1 MANICLLVLIVFAL
15 TTNLHGLPIPTD
27 SSKRNRIFEQMGGY
41 FEGDIRIPK
50 MRRGVA
56 VLGDYVRWP
65 SGIVPYT
72 ISSNYSTEEQ
82 NIIINAMR
90 TLENLTA
97 VNNVLCVQ
105 FREKVASDGEYYII
119 IENGIGC
126 SSYVGR
132 FTGYTLNR
140 TVTLQ
145 NTGCL
150 YTGTIMHELIHT
162 LGFRHE
168 QSRPDRDDYQQ
179 PQQNLQQQHPQQQ
192 PQKQQHLQ
200 QQQPQ
205 QHPQQPQKQQHLPQH
220 LQQQQPQQHPQQQ
233 QQKQQHL
240 PQHLQQQQPQQH
252 LQQQHPQKQ
261 QHLQQQQPQ
270 QHPQQQPQ
278 KQPHLPQHLQQ
289 QQPQKQQQRQK
300 PPQQQQQPPQQ

>member
-1 MANICLLVLIVFAL
+1 
-15 TTNLHGLPIPTD
+15 
-27 SSKRNRIFEQMGGY
+27 
-41 FEGDIRIPK
+41 
-50 MRRGVA
+50 
-56 VLGDYVRWP
+56 
-65 SGIVPYT
+65 
-72 ISSNYSTEEQ
+72 TEEQ

-168 QSRPDRDDYQQ
+168 QSRPDRDDYVRVIWENIIPGKENNFRKYNTSEVDTVNTPYDFDSIMHYGRNFFSINGSDTLVALNSSITFGETDTLSFYDIQAIRNFYGCSQ
-179 PQQNLQQQHPQQQ
+179 PIATTTTSTITTT
-192 PQKQQHLQ
+192 KTTTSTTATTTTTSTTTT
-200 QQQPQ
+200 
-205 QHPQQPQKQQHLPQH
+205 KTTTSTTTSTTATTTTTSTTTT
-220 LQQQQPQQHPQQQ
+220 
-233 QQKQQHL
+233 
-240 PQHLQQQQPQQH
+240 
-252 LQQQHPQKQ
+252 
-261 QHLQQQQPQ
+261 
-270 QHPQQQPQ
+270 
-278 KQPHLPQHLQQ
+278 
-289 QQPQKQQQRQK
+289 
-300 PPQQQQQPPQQ
+300 